1 MPGPPVGDN
10 PAIGSLHSPTVVL
23 RLSRISARWRSR
35 ARARA
40 WRGALQ
46 LVPDVPSPE
55 LGNRHT
61 LIVAT
66 PAGYQAGDRRYPV
79 LYMQD
84 GQNLFDPRTSFAGD
98 WGLTAALGWASRRG
112 IEPIVV
118 GIYNAGR
125 ARFDEY
131 SPFAEPGTGGGAGD
145 RYLAFLTATVKP
157 LVDARFRTLTDRAA
171 TGIAGSSLGGLISL
185 YAFFRLPTVFGFAGA
200 LSPAL
205 WFGNEAIFDVVA
217 GSPRPEGRIYLDIG
231 LREGER
237 HVTLARRMRNLLIER
252 GFEPRRTLRYVE
264 DKDGAH
270 READWGRRFRKALPF
285 LLRVGATA

>member
-1 MPGPPVGDN
+1 M
-10 PAIGSLHSPTVVL
+10 L
-23 RLSRISARWRSR
+23 RFSRFAVRWRSR

-40 WRGALQ
+40 WRGELH
-46 LVPDVPSPE
+46 LIPDVPSPGLE
-55 LGNRHT
+55 ASHT
-61 LIVAT
+61 LIVST
-66 PAGYQAGDRRYPV
+66 PSSYRTGEGRYPV

-98 WGLTAALGWASRRG
+98 WGLTTALSWASRRG

-118 GIYNAGR
+118 GIYNAGK

-131 SPFAEPGTGGGAGD
+131 SPFAEPGTGGGSGD
-145 RYLAFLTATVKP
+145 RYLDFLLTTVKP
-157 LVDARFRTLTDRAA
+157 LVDERFRTAPGRET

-185 YAFFRLPTVFGFAGA
+185 YAFFRRDAVFGFAGA
-200 LSPAL
+200 LSPSL

-217 GSPRPEGRIYLDIG
+217 RSPRPAGRIYLDIG

-237 HVTLARRMRNLLIER
+237 HLMLARTMRDLLIAR

-264 DKDGAH
+264 DRDGAH

-285 LLRVGATA
+285 LVRP